1 MQLQDATRLTHVEL
15 QKWGLTDWSLKFNNR
30 LTRALGRCLFVQKTI
45 ELQTRFVK
53 ENSEAVVLDTI
64 RHEVAHA
71 LAGHKAGH
79 GYEWKMWAV
88 KVGANPE
95 ATVDAAS
102 IKLTRKYQLAFVK
115 DEDRV
120 RKYERLDCFSDRK
133 CSLKNKMLKGR
144 PETLNQLVWLEA
156 K

>member
-1 MQLQDATRLTHVEL
+1 MQLRDAIQLTNEEFE
-15 QKWGLTDWSLKFNNR
+15 KWGLTDWILKFNNR

-115 DEDRV
+115 LEDKV
-120 RKYERLDCFSDRK
+120 RKYERLNCFSDRK
-133 CSLKNKMLKGR
+133 LNLKNKMMKGR